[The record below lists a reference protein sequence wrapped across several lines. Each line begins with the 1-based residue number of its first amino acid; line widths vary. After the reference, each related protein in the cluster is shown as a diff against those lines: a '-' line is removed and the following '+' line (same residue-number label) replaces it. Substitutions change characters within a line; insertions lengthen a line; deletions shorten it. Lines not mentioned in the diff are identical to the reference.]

1 MCNCQTKQRFIR
13 GYNMNDPTESVRREL
28 VTLINANPSEREVLE
43 KECGQ
48 VWNTEEVSKDFEI
61 TGFMAPYVVVIRRSD
76 NIKGTLEFQ
85 DMPRYYYDFKEVEK

>member
-1 MCNCQTKQRFIR
+1 
-13 GYNMNDPTESVRREL
+13 MNDPTESVRREL

-43 KECGQ
+43 KERGQ

-85 DMPRYYYDFKEVEK
+85 DMPRYYYDFKEVKK